1 MKLTAQRVE
10 PFIRNPDGAIVVALL
25 YGPDHGLIRE
35 RADRLTT
42 SVTGDAS
49 DPFRVAELSADA
61 MKDDTAR
68 LADEA
73 AAIPFSGGRRVVR
86 IRDGKD
92 TLVEAVRNLLE
103 TGGGGGLVIIEAGE
117 LGPRSTLRQTCEAA
131 PRAVALAC
139 YLDEG
144 EALRKVIDDALA
156 AYGLLVADDA
166 ADLLEAHL
174 GADRGL
180 TRNELEKL
188 ALYKGEPGR
197 VSAEDVLAVVSG
209 AGSIS
214 LDTVAYAACDGDYA
228 ALDRALTGAYAEG
241 MQAIPLLRAMARHLQ
256 RLLQGR
262 SAMARGASAR
272 QAVEGLKPPVFF
284 RMQPAFRRQ
293 LEGWRPATIARAL
306 MIVIEAEMDCKRTGA
321 PQELLCHRALLNLCQ
336 LGRSGRRDATA
347 SPVDDRR

>member
-10 PFIRNPDGAIVVALL
+10 PFIRSPDSAIVAALL
-25 YGPDHGLIRE
+25 YGPDHGLVRE

-42 SVTGDAS
+42 SVAGDAS
-49 DPFRVAELSADA
+49 DPFRVAELAADA
-61 MKDDTAR
+61 MKDDPAR

-117 LGPRSTLRQTCEAA
+117 LGPRSTLRQACEAA

-144 EALRKVIDDALA
+144 EALRKVIADALA
-156 AYGLLVADDA
+156 GHGLLVADDA
-166 ADLLEAHL
+166 ADLLEAYL

-197 VSAEDVLAVVSG
+197 VE
-209 AGSIS
+209 
-214 LDTVAYAACDGDYA
+214 
-228 ALDRALTGAYAEG
+228 
-241 MQAIPLLRAMARHLQ
+241 
-256 RLLQGR
+256 
-262 SAMARGASAR
+262 
-272 QAVEGLKPPVFF
+272 
-284 RMQPAFRRQ
+284 RR
-293 LEGWRPATIARAL
+293 
-306 MIVIEAEMDCKRTGA
+306 
-321 PQELLCHRALLNLCQ
+321 
-336 LGRSGRRDATA
+336 GRSGGGLRRRQQSRSTRWPMPPATA
-347 SPVDDRR
+347 TIRRSIAA

>member
-1 MKLTAQRVE
+1 MKLTVQRVE
-10 PFIRNPDGAIVVALL
+10 PFIRNPDSSIVAALL

-35 RADRLTT
+35 RADRLAT
-42 SVTGDAS
+42 SVAGDAS
-49 DPFRVAELSADA
+49 DPFRVAELSAESL
-61 MKDDTAR
+61 KDDTAR

-86 IRDGKD
+86 VRDGKD
-92 TLVEAVRNLLE
+92 TLVDAVRNLLE
-103 TGGGGGLVIIEAGE
+103 TGGGGGMVIIEAGE
-117 LGPRSTLRQTCEAA
+117 LGPRSPLRQTFETA

-144 EALRKVIDDALA
+144 EALRKVISEALA
-156 AYGLLVADDA
+156 GHGLLVADDA
-166 ADLLEAHL
+166 ADLLEALL

-180 TRNELEKL
+180 TRNEIEKL

-209 AGSIS
+209 AASVS
-214 LDTVAYAACDGDYA
+214 FDAMAYAACDGNDA
-228 ALDRALTGAYAEG
+228 ALDRGLTSAYAEG
-241 MQAIPLLRAMARHLQ
+241 LQAIPLLRAVARHLL

-262 SAMARGASAR
+262 SAMARGASAV
-272 QAVEGLKPPVFF
+272 QAVESLKPPVFF

-293 LEGWRPATIARAL
+293 LDCWRPATIARAL
-306 MIVIEAEMDCKRTGA
+306 IIIIEAEMDCKETGA

-336 LGRSGRRDATA
+336 LARSGRQHETGSANT
-347 SPVDDRR
+347 DRR